1 MSQVSW
7 GVSCPPSHR
16 GVGEMEVGKSR
27 EAKVTGDSEIEEAK
41 EGPCGE
47 KSKSW
52 NWSLSEVPS

>member
-1 MSQVSW
+1 
-7 GVSCPPSHR
+7 
-16 GVGEMEVGKSR
+16 MEVGKSR

-47 KSKSW
+47 KSMSW